1 MTFLTAWVALLIQV
15 QVSQTFQEGKS
26 LKNHTFLKVKTGVL
40 VMRWLIFPFSA
51 LTDHALTDNEY
62 RYNVG
67 EGYEFFE
74 ILHPEE
80 LSYTFKINPA
90 AFSQPW
96 NMSLTEYKMILADP
110 PCGCASFRN
119 ADEVEGQIVLIGKR
133 FFTWKTVQIIYIWFI
148 TERGE
153 CSFVSKTIKAQEAG
167 ALAAIISDIDEK
179 QDELFVSMV
188 DDTTERTVKIPSAYL
203 LGKNG

>member
-1 MTFLTAWVALLIQV
+1 MKTVLTTYSFL
-15 QVSQTFQEGKS
+15 
-26 LKNHTFLKVKTGVL
+26 
-40 VMRWLIFPFSA
+40 A

-67 EGYEFFE
+67 EGYVFFE
-74 ILHPEE
+74 VLDPEE

-119 ADEVEGQIVLIGKR
+119 ADEVEGQIVFIGKR
-133 FFTWKTVQIIYIWFI
+133 FFIWKTVQIIYI
-148 TERGE
+148 
-153 CSFVSKTIKAQEAG
+153 
-167 ALAAIISDIDEK
+167 
-179 QDELFVSMV
+179 
-188 DDTTERTVKIPSAYL
+188 
-203 LGKNG
+203 

>member
-26 LKNHTFLKVKTGVL
+26 LKNHPFLKVKTGVL

-62 RYNVG
+62 RYIVG

-119 ADEVEGQIVLIGKR
+119 ADEVEGQIVFIGKR
-133 FFTWKTVQIIYIWFI
+133 FFIWKTVQIIYIWFI

>member
-1 MTFLTAWVALLIQV
+1 
-15 QVSQTFQEGKS
+15 
-26 LKNHTFLKVKTGVL
+26 
-40 VMRWLIFPFSA
+40 MRSLIFPFSA

-119 ADEVEGQIVLIGKR
+119 ADEVEGQVVFIGTKM
-133 FFTWKTVQIIYIWFI
+133 FFIWKTVKIIYI
-148 TERGE
+148 
-153 CSFVSKTIKAQEAG
+153 
-167 ALAAIISDIDEK
+167 
-179 QDELFVSMV
+179 
-188 DDTTERTVKIPSAYL
+188 
-203 LGKNG
+203 

>member
-1 MTFLTAWVALLIQV
+1 MQSEV
-15 QVSQTFQEGKS
+15 
-26 LKNHTFLKVKTGVL
+26 
-40 VMRWLIFPFSA
+40 
-51 LTDHALTDNEY
+51 
-62 RYNVG
+62 
-67 EGYEFFE
+67 EFFICE
-74 ILHPEE
+74 NCLLLFLLYLH
-80 LSYTFKINPA
+80 
-90 AFSQPW
+90 
-96 NMSLTEYKMILADP
+96 
-110 PCGCASFRN
+110 
-119 ADEVEGQIVLIGKR
+119 
-133 FFTWKTVQIIYIWFI
+133 WFI